1 MFGTGNAD
9 QVSLFADSGLLTPL
23 QPPGPRPLRRVCKC
37 VFERMEGGKEGGV
50 WSGVRWGG
58 RGDNCNSFCVGVFVC
73 KRDWEINYMR

>member
-9 QVSLFADSGLLTPL
+9 QVSLFADSSLLTPL

-37 VFERMEGGKEGGV
+37 VFERMEGGGRGGEGC
-50 WSGVRWGG
+50 SGVGG
-58 RGDNCNSFCVGVFVC
+58 NCNSFCVGVFVC